1 MDMSGS
7 SGSNLRGVYLEC
19 AQRAL
24 EVASERAEKQ
34 GPLDAELLPDV
45 KAAWYALVT
54 EPGHEKLAMSH
65 LVGRRFG
72 IYLPE
77 EEITEVRRGR
87 RVTRRRLLLPGYVF
101 VFVWGIERH
110 TRRLR
115 SIPGVVDIL
124 HNNERPQVIPDC
136 AIDRLREIENEN
148 DPIPI
153 SITIE
158 DVIEATAKPKKK
170 KGKKGRRRN
179 SRPPPRQ
186 WSAADA
192 RKEIIGTHAYSPF
205 IEAMRNESEEVR
217 LEAFH
222 KLLAEFPMKPLTES
236 VNRVSACDRNA
247 S

>member
-7 SGSNLRGVYLEC
+7 AGSNLRSVYLEC
-19 AQRAL
+19 ARHAV
-24 EVASERAEKQ
+24 EVANERAEKQ
-34 GPLDAELLPDV
+34 GPLDAELVPDV
-45 KAAWYALVT
+45 TAAWYALVT
-54 EPGHEKLAMSH
+54 EPGHEKLAVSH
-65 LVGRRFG
+65 LIGRRFG

-77 EEITEVRRGR
+77 EEITEIRRGR
-87 RVTRRRLLLPGYVF
+87 KVTRRRLLLPGYVF

-115 SIPGVVDIL
+115 SIPGVIDIM
-124 HNNERPQVIPDC
+124 HSNERPQVIPDY

-148 DPIPI
+148 NPISI

-158 DVIEATAKPKKK
+158 DVIQATAKPKKR
-170 KGKKGRRRN
+170 KGKKGRRRH

-186 WSAADA
+186 WSVADA

-205 IEAMRNESEEVR
+205 IEALRDESEDVR
-217 LEAFH
+217 LAAFH
-222 KLLAEFPMKPLTES
+222 KLLEQFPMKPLTES
-236 VNRVSACDRNA
+236 GNRVSAADRDA